1 MLLTGGKT
9 QSKPNESD
17 EQKSKTS
24 LSSNFVKYGLKR
36 VCCHC
41 SRSENETYEV
51 KYSITRRTDG
61 KTVHRKKLPL
71 VMSELP
77 KVLCL
82 EIRNSY
88 SFICNLCIEK
98 NIKLVEKF
106 GKVNVT
112 SKVSL
117 KVYTM
122 HKKYVI
128 LDVKIFLLYS
138 I

>member
-1 MLLTGGKT
+1 MLLAGGKT
-9 QSKPNESD
+9 QSKPNGSGQQTNE
-17 EQKSKTS
+17 TS

-41 SRSENETYEV
+41 SQSENETYEV

-61 KTVHRKKLPL
+61 KTVHRTKKLPL
-71 VMSELP
+71 VMTELP

-88 SFICNLCIEK
+88 SFICNLCTEK

-106 GKVNVT
+106 GRANVT
-112 SKVSL
+112 SASL
-117 KVYTM
+117 LEGVHNAQEGT
-122 HKKYVI
+122 
-128 LDVKIFLLYS
+128 
-138 I
+138 